1 MKNFLNP
8 LSNLISEDIIFD
20 HAGFYHP
27 LIEIINFKW
36 WSFLTVFSPSLY
48 YLHGYKQRRVHVKSD
63 RSAETSLAKMSQ
75 PSTTSLKL
83 AKKKKTRTRCE
94 ICSKLTIKTQKLG
107 HWCRSGVFIGTFE
120 YIAQLVLMFSLLTL
134 IR

>member
-8 LSNLISEDIIFD
+8 SSNLIFEDIIFD

-63 RSAETSLAKMSQ
+63 RSAETSSAKISQ
-75 PSTTSLKL
+75 PSITCSKL
-83 AKKKKTRTRCE
+83 AKKKTRTRCE

-120 YIAQLVLMFSLLTL
+120 YIAQLVLMFLLLTL